1 VAHRRHK
8 VAHCNHAGSTV
19 RSERGLAMAQE
30 NNGMPP
36 RADRKLT
43 RSERFWVAGMAHV
56 DPRTV
61 DTYLAGGPMMVSS
74 RERIEAAIVALDG
87 AQ

>member
-1 VAHRRHK
+1 
-8 VAHCNHAGSTV
+8 
-19 RSERGLAMAQE
+19 MAQDI
-30 NNGMPP
+30 NGMPP

-61 DTYLAGGPMMVSS
+61 DTYLAGGRMNLSS
-74 RERIEAAIVALDG
+74 LERIEAALVALDG